1 MNQPIDEHYHSH
13 THEEVVEGIPITY
26 ISTICVLEYADGVKV
41 MAAYHKTA
49 PTDGI
54 ILDLV
59 FEAAKAKA
67 IVRYA
72 ELYEFPEAKAI
83 HEEIN
88 RIHAKEMK

>member
-1 MNQPIDEHYHSH
+1 
-13 THEEVVEGIPITY
+13 
-26 ISTICVLEYADGVKV
+26 

-72 ELYEFPEAKAI
+72 ELYEFQEAKVI

-88 RIHAKEMK
+88 RINAKEVK